1 MKRFN
6 GRKNFRIGLFAL
18 IIVFVS
24 IGYAIL
30 TSNLKING
38 NSAVKSASWIIH
50 WDSVEVKEGSVT
62 GDNVIKA
69 ATIVDSKKTLVEYSI
84 VLSKPGDYYE
94 FTVDAVNEGTIN
106 AMVNYIA
113 NTGLTE
119 AQKKYI
125 QYSVTYDDGTSL
137 RLRDRLAANSRE
149 KIHVLVKYR
158 DDENVNPSDLPTEEE
173 TLDLKFEVEYVQEDE
188 SSHSRDQIC
197 DETIYDN
204 GPISEEKYLY
214 LCESYIDKNLY
225 TYTENEDGTITLTGF
240 KDTNSQG
247 VNSSMQ
253 DIKPTK
259 LGSMN
264 KANVQKMDTTLKFKD
279 NTWALPSSID
289 GKRVTKISGDAFNNK
304 NISAILIISPFVTE
318 ISDGGG
324 TYSTGYYGAFSNNKI
339 SIMAT
344 PWSLTNIGSYAFQS
358 NLLPKLV
365 LKDVVKT
372 IGVNSFAGNKLVSID
387 TGNGLQTI
395 GGGAFSGNNGTLTK
409 VVLGNSLTE
418 VPSGL
423 FAGFSLLSDVTLG
436 TNINKISAGAFS
448 SDRALTNIEFP
459 QSLRTIEGGAFS
471 GAGLKKVVIH
481 DNITTVQSGS
491 FSGAPIEELYVG
503 KNVKNL
509 SYTFSGLTTLR
520 KLEVNA
526 EDTGSYTFA
535 GDSNLT
541 ELILGDNVKTIG
553 SSSFVSTG
561 LKKVIISDSVTSIGE
576 NAFSGAPI
584 EELHIGKNVKN
595 INYKTFYGIS
605 STLKKLVFNAEDTG
619 NQTFAGCSK
628 LTDLTFGDSV
638 KRIGVNSFATDK
650 INGVLIL
657 PSNLESIG
665 FGAFSGNQISG
676 TISIPSKVTSI
687 GASAFHS
694 NNIEAVQF
702 NDKLTSLESNV
713 FQSNNITT
721 LSIPENI
728 TSIGSFAF
736 ADNSIS
742 KLTLSDGVTS
752 IDESAFK
759 NNFIKRLEV
768 PDSVTT
774 IGDFS
779 FSNNKLEYIDTGDG
793 LNRVTKDTFT
803 GNTNTISEVK
813 FGNSILSIPNS
824 IFINTPNLTKV
835 TFGSNVTSIGSSAFN
850 GCSKLSSV
858 TFGNKLQTIGNN
870 AFDSCSITRLVLPD
884 SLTTLGN
891 KAFYNNPF
899 EYIDTG
905 DGLKAI
911 DYNTF
916 SYRDNGDYSGNGGNA
931 SKPNTKLKT
940 LIIGNSV
947 ETIGN
952 CSFCNYNSLVN
963 LTLGN
968 SLTTIGDYAFYQD
981 SITSL
986 DIPDSV
992 TTIGQFAFSKNN
1004 ISGTVEIPQSITTID
1019 YSVFSHNNI
1028 EKIILPNTLTEIMD
1042 SAFAYNLI
1050 TSVSLPPDLEEV
1062 GGWSFYDNKISE
1074 LTINSKLKTISPYSF
1089 AYNEIENL
1097 SIPSNVETISSSA
1110 FYNSKIQ
1117 NLTLSSGIKEIGS
1130 LAFCYNDISN
1140 ISIPS
1145 SVTTLGSGAFA
1156 ASASNT
1162 SDTDYVYKRNS
1173 DGTDD
1178 TTKLNSYTKKSKSL
1192 NIPTSITQIMDYAF
1206 YGTSTISVHFH
1217 PDITYVGSNAF
1228 AYCKL
1233 DMILDWPSTIETIQS
1248 GTFFGN
1254 ITMSRFVIPEGVKT
1268 IGSNAF
1274 NKCNFTTVE
1283 IPSTVETI
1291 ENMAFYKYKNPNI
1304 FNSDSNINLNKV
1316 INKTGKQFDWS
1327 NIVNGHT
1334 SDPFATGT
1342 LTNSLGNVQIT
1353 SE

>member
-62 GDNVIKA
+62 GDNVIKT

-158 DDENVNPSDLPTEEE
+158 DDEDVNPSDLPTEEE

-253 DIKPTK
+253 DVKPTK

-318 ISDGGG
+318 IADGGG

-471 GAGLKKVVIH
+471 NTGLKKVVIH
-481 DNITTVQSGS
+481 DDITTVQSGS
-491 FSGAPIEELYVG
+491 FYGAPIEELYVG

-509 SYTFSGLTTLR
+509 SYTFSSLTTLR
-520 KLEVNA
+520 KLEVNS

-940 LIIGNSV
+940 LIIGNGL
-947 ETIGN
+947 ETIGDY
-952 CSFCNYNSLVN
+952 SFCNYNSLVN

-1019 YSVFSHNNI
+1019 YSVFSNNNI
-1028 EKIILPNTLTEIMD
+1028 EKIILPDTLTEIRD
-1042 SAFAYNLI
+1042 NAFSYNLI

-1062 GGWSFYDNKISE
+1062 GGWSFYNNKISE
-1074 LTINSKLKTISPYSF
+1074 LNINSKLKTITLYSF
-1089 AYNEIENL
+1089 AYNQIENL
-1097 SIPSNVETISSSA
+1097 NIPSNVETIETYA

-1145 SVTTLGSGAFA
+1145 SVTTLGGGAFA

-1228 AYCKL
+1228 AYCRL

-1248 GTFFGN
+1248 GTFLGN

-1291 ENMAFYKYKNPNI
+1291 GNYAFYKYKNPNI
-1304 FNSDSNINLNKV
+1304 YNSDSNINLNKIV
-1316 INKTGKQFDWS
+1316 NKTGKQFDWS
-1327 NIVNGHT
+1327 NIVNGYT

>member
-247 VNSSMQ
+247 VNSSVQ

-324 TYSTGYYGAFSNNKI
+324 TYSTGYHGAFSNNKI

-418 VPSGL
+418 VPTGL

-448 SDRALTNIEFP
+448 SNRALTNIEFP

-481 DNITTVQSGS
+481 DDITTVQSGS

-535 GDSNLT
+535 GASNLT
-541 ELILGDNVKTIG
+541 EVTLGDNVKTIG

-561 LKKVIISDSVTSIGE
+561 LKKVIISDSVTSIGD
-576 NAFSGAPI
+576 NAFTGAPI

-595 INYKTFYGIS
+595 INYRTFYGIS

-728 TSIGSFAF
+728 TSI
-736 ADNSIS
+736 
-742 KLTLSDGVTS
+742 
-752 IDESAFK
+752 
-759 NNFIKRLEV
+759 
-768 PDSVTT
+768 
-774 IGDFS
+774 
-779 FSNNKLEYIDTGDG
+779 
-793 LNRVTKDTFT
+793 
-803 GNTNTISEVK
+803 
-813 FGNSILSIPNS
+813 
-824 IFINTPNLTKV
+824 
-835 TFGSNVTSIGSSAFN
+835 
-850 GCSKLSSV
+850 
-858 TFGNKLQTIGNN
+858 
-870 AFDSCSITRLVLPD
+870 
-884 SLTTLGN
+884 
-891 KAFYNNPF
+891 
-899 EYIDTG
+899 
-905 DGLKAI
+905 
-911 DYNTF
+911 
-916 SYRDNGDYSGNGGNA
+916 
-931 SKPNTKLKT
+931 
-940 LIIGNSV
+940 
-947 ETIGN
+947 
-952 CSFCNYNSLVN
+952 
-963 LTLGN
+963 
-968 SLTTIGDYAFYQD
+968 
-981 SITSL
+981 
-986 DIPDSV
+986 
-992 TTIGQFAFSKNN
+992 
-1004 ISGTVEIPQSITTID
+1004 
-1019 YSVFSHNNI
+1019 
-1028 EKIILPNTLTEIMD
+1028 
-1042 SAFAYNLI
+1042 
-1050 TSVSLPPDLEEV
+1050 
-1062 GGWSFYDNKISE
+1062 
-1074 LTINSKLKTISPYSF
+1074 
-1089 AYNEIENL
+1089 
-1097 SIPSNVETISSSA
+1097 
-1110 FYNSKIQ
+1110 
-1117 NLTLSSGIKEIGS
+1117 
-1130 LAFCYNDISN
+1130 
-1140 ISIPS
+1140 
-1145 SVTTLGSGAFA
+1145 
-1156 ASASNT
+1156 
-1162 SDTDYVYKRNS
+1162 
-1173 DGTDD
+1173 
-1178 TTKLNSYTKKSKSL
+1178 
-1192 NIPTSITQIMDYAF
+1192 
-1206 YGTSTISVHFH
+1206 
-1217 PDITYVGSNAF
+1217 
-1228 AYCKL
+1228 
-1233 DMILDWPSTIETIQS
+1233 
-1248 GTFFGN
+1248 
-1254 ITMSRFVIPEGVKT
+1254 
-1268 IGSNAF
+1268 
-1274 NKCNFTTVE
+1274 
-1283 IPSTVETI
+1283 
-1291 ENMAFYKYKNPNI
+1291 
-1304 FNSDSNINLNKV
+1304 
-1316 INKTGKQFDWS
+1316 
-1327 NIVNGHT
+1327 
-1334 SDPFATGT
+1334 
-1342 LTNSLGNVQIT
+1342 
-1353 SE
+1353 